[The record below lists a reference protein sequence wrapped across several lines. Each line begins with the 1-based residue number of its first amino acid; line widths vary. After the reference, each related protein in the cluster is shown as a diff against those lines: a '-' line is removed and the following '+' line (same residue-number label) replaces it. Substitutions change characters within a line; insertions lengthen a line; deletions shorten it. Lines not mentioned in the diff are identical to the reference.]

1 MTSVT
6 AVNTR
11 QAGFI
16 SLSVITDQNRK
27 KLHQFNCFFLPWG
40 DSPSIAQ
47 IFVKNYYVILKVTQ
61 VTERQS
67 SQQSKTKI

>member
-11 QAGFI
+11 QTGFI

-27 KLHQFNCFFLPWG
+27 ELHQFNCFFLPWG
-40 DSPSIAQ
+40 DFPSIAQ
-47 IFVKNYYVILKVTQ
+47 IFVKNYYVILKVIQ

-67 SQQSKTKI
+67 SQQTKTKI